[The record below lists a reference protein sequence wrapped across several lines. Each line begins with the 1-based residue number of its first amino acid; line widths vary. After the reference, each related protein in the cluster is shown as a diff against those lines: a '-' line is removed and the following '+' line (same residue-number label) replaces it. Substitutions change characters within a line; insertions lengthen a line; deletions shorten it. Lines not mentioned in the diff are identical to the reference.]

1 MGDNNNL
8 DIIIIED
15 DIEVDEP
22 IPIHQIQ
29 VQISFTPVSFNPFV
43 SLLSI
48 ACIF

>member
-1 MGDNNNL
+1 MGENNNL

-15 DIEVDEP
+15 DIEIDEL
-22 IPIHQIQ
+22 IPVHQIQ
-29 VQISFTPVSFNPFV
+29 VQISFTPASFNPFV